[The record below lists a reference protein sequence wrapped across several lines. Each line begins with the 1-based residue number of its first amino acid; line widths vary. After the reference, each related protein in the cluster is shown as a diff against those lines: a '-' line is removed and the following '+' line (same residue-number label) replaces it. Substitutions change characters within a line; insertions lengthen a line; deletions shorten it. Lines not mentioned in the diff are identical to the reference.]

1 MLELEELMK
10 ILRVQA
16 RADETYRYA
25 NFPFLDESHCQCLEI
40 DVASDLFT

>member
-16 RADETYRYA
+16 RADESYRYA
-25 NFPFLDESHCQCLEI
+25 VPQGPGQG
-40 DVASDLFT
+40 